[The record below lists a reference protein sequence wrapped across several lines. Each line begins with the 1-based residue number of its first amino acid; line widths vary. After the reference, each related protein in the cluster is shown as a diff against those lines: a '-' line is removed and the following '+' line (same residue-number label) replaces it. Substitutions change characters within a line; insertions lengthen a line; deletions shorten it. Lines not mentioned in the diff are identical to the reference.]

1 MKNNKLKPFLKEP
14 SLNHLKITIQN
25 VLNEEDAYAADEL
38 VELGEEILCQLAAFG
53 FATYLQQPKQKEV
66 YNDFLINLFTSKGHD
81 YNAGPLYRWAANM
94 LLEAEGEMAEKLRPF
109 FWEQKEGKLV
119 LNHKIHHLAS
129 LRNEVMHGFFVL
141 PPERNNE
148 EAEKMASVLE
158 SLMSANLF
166 EQNWG
171 TFHFL
176 NEKGFNGKW
185 NITEEAWQ
193 QFNNC
198 YAFGTLAERIRFEY
212 GEEFNIEEKKLA
224 HTAVKPN
231 TDLNNLITEFLAKNK
246 KGALSIWHRPN
257 DESSLEAYRSTVQ
270 LIEKENLIV
279 YYTLHETGITYTSGF
294 LIRQIIKV
302 LAEETKQNKYNSEPL
317 KAVKDLK
324 TKTGKR
330 LVVILNQVHI
340 GLFNKDHVLQLANE
354 LFDLEIPLICIGEH
368 YTYLD
373 RFFNKSHTIVSPTFI
388 PAETQWK
395 KSLHNYL
402 RFKGQ
407 NKELKSDA
415 EDYQLLETII
425 NKMLEALSKNELIV
439 ARRFADADANDFPIE
454 FVHECFAALNPYFN
468 SSSQEFEKDVID
480 ELYEFPIEIKES
492 SQIFLS
498 LGRRDIK
505 LEYKH
510 KVLNLKDTI

>member
-1 MKNNKLKPFLKEP
+1 MLDKQIANKKLDALLNQLLPEALLKKGHAVNKEQD
-14 SLNHLKITIQN
+14 T
-25 VLNEEDAYAADEL
+25 YAADEL

-53 FATYLQQPKQKEV
+53 FVAYLQQAKQKEV

-94 LLEAEGEMAEKLRPF
+94 LLEAVGEMAEKLRPF
-109 FWEQKEGKLV
+109 FWQQKEGKLV
-119 LNHKIHHLAS
+119 LNAKIHHLAA

-148 EAEKMASVLE
+148 EAEKMALVLG
-158 SLMSANLF
+158 SIVDANLF

-176 NEKGFNGKW
+176 SEKGFNGKW

-212 GEEFNIEEKKLA
+212 GEEFNTEEEKLA

-231 TDLNNLITEFLAKNK
+231 TNLNNLITEFLAKNK
-246 KGALSIWHRPN
+246 KSALSIWHRPN
-257 DESSLEAYRSTVQ
+257 DENGPEAYRTAVQ

-294 LIRQIIKV
+294 LLRQIIKV
-302 LAEETKQNKYNSEPL
+302 LAEETKQSKYSKEPL
-317 KAVKDLK
+317 TAIKDLK
-324 TKTGKR
+324 KISGKR
-330 LVVILNQVHI
+330 VVVILNQVHL

-373 RFFNKSHTIVSPTFI
+373 RFFNQSHTIVSPTFI
-388 PAETQWK
+388 PSEDEWK

-402 RFKGQ
+402 RFKGP
-407 NKELKSDA
+407 NKELKTDA
-415 EDYQLLETII
+415 KDYQLLETII
-425 NKMLEALSKNELIV
+425 NKMLEALGKNEVIV
-439 ARRFADADANDFPIE
+439 ARRFADDNNFPIE
-454 FVHECFAALNPYFN
+454 FVHECFAFLNPYFN

-480 ELYEFPIEIKES
+480 ELYEFPVEIKET

-510 KVLNLKDTI
+510 KVLSI

>member
-212 GEEFNIEEKKLA
+212 GEEFNIEEEKLA

-395 KSLHNYL
+395 KSLNNYL

>member
-1 MKNNKLKPFLKEP
+1 MKLKFEHIEKFPE
-14 SLNHLKITIQN
+14 TIVSKFN
-25 VLNEEDAYAADEL
+25 ALIEEDEAYAADEL
-38 VELGEEILCQLAAFG
+38 VELGEEILCQLAAMG
-53 FATYLQQPKQKEV
+53 FAAYLQQTKQKEV

-94 LLEAEGEMAEKLRPF
+94 LLEADSESAEKLRPF
-109 FWEQKEGKLV
+109 FWQQKNDKLV
-119 LNHKIHHLAS
+119 LNEVIHHLAS

-176 NEKGFNGKW
+176 SEKGFNGKW
-185 NITEEAWQ
+185 NITEDAWQ

-212 GEEFNIEEKKLA
+212 GRKFNIEEEKLVN
-224 HTAVKPN
+224 TAVKPN
-231 TDLNNLITEFLAKNK
+231 TNFNNLITEFLAKNK

-257 DESSLEAYRSTVQ
+257 DESGLEAYRTAVQ

-279 YYTLHETGITYTSGF
+279 YYTIHETGITYTSGF

-302 LAEETKQNKYNSEPL
+302 LAEETKHSKYSKEPL
-317 KAVKDLK
+317 TAIKELK
-324 TKTGKR
+324 KISGKR
-330 LVVILNQVHI
+330 VVVILNQIHI

-368 YTYLD
+368 YTYLN
-373 RFFNKSHTIVSPTFI
+373 RFFNQSHTIVSPTFI
-388 PAETQWK
+388 PSEDEWK

-402 RFKGQ
+402 RFKGP
-407 NKELKSDA
+407 NKELKTDA
-415 EDYQLLETII
+415 KDYQLLETIVKSMI
-425 NKMLEALSKNELIV
+425 ESLSKKEVLI
-439 ARRFADADANDFPIE
+439 ARRFADDNDFPIE
-454 FVHECFAALNPYFN
+454 FVHECFAVLNPYLN

-510 KVLNLKDTI
+510 KVLSL